1 MATPFPDVP
10 DIKMY
15 LLYLAGGTPGL
26 GISIRIQYDNEED
39 KMLLQKEE
47 KIGYRENTEKIQL
60 LIYEKDGGDNKVWLE
75 DSNWSFCEK
84 DNIKIRRVKVK
95 ISKCLV
101 TIKE

>member
-1 MATPFPDVP
+1 MLYMLKISSERVKKKDIIKKRKMATPFPDVP

-15 LLYLAGGTPGL
+15 VLYLAGGTPGL

-60 LIYEKDGGDNKVWLE
+60 LIYEKDGGDNKV
-75 DSNWSFCEK
+75 
-84 DNIKIRRVKVK
+84 
-95 ISKCLV
+95 
-101 TIKE
+101 

>member
-15 LLYLAGGTPGL
+15 VLYLAGGTPGL

-47 KIGYRENTEKIQL
+47 KNRLQRENRKNSTFNL
-60 LIYEKDGGDNKVWLE
+60 
-75 DSNWSFCEK
+75 
-84 DNIKIRRVKVK
+84 
-95 ISKCLV
+95 
-101 TIKE
+101 

>member
-47 KIGYRENTEKIQL
+47 KNRLQRENRKNSTFNL
-60 LIYEKDGGDNKVWLE
+60 
-75 DSNWSFCEK
+75 
-84 DNIKIRRVKVK
+84 
-95 ISKCLV
+95 
-101 TIKE
+101 